1 MTCMMVSYRI
11 QCGLKERPFTSG
23 SVSHMSFFF
32 LFFFFVWLSQSSFVA
47 INVFDSC
54 KSIFL
59 FVVAIQSEFFF
70 SVT

>member
-1 MTCMMVSYRI
+1 MA
-11 QCGLKERPFTSG
+11 LKRDLLPVG
-23 SVSHMSFFF
+23 RCLICLFFF